1 MGIGKH
7 ILDRE
12 TESKL
17 LATEPRMD
25 FEVNDPFKASTF
37 TFKFVALKT
46 PMILN
51 TVSAI
56 PQKLFFTFKFF
67 TFKEVKSEVCILSL
81 PPDVEK
87 QMKP

>member
-7 ILDRE
+7 ILDPE

-25 FEVNDPFKASTF
+25 FEVNDPYKASTF
-37 TFKFVALKT
+37 SLKFVALKT
-46 PMILN
+46 PMIMN
-51 TVSAI
+51 TVS
-56 PQKLFFTFKFF
+56 PLPSKVFFTFKFF
-67 TFKEVKSEVCILSL
+67 TFKEVKSETCILSL

-87 QMKP
+87 QIKP